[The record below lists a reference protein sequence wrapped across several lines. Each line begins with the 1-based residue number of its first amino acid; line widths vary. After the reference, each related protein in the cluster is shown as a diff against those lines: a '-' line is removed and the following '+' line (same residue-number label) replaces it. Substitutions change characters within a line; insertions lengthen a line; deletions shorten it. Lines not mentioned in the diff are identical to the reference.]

1 MSAQPASVTTPLTA
15 RDRWRYV
22 NGTDAALRLAAGWSA
37 GKSAP
42 ALSDAR
48 LGRVVT
54 LMATSA
60 PAQGV
65 AA

>member
-1 MSAQPASVTTPLTA
+1 MRTTTAPVTAALTA

-37 GKSAP
+37 GTSAP
-42 ALSDAR
+42 AMSDER
-48 LGRVVT
+48 LGRVAT
-54 LMATSA
+54 LMSTST
-60 PAQGV
+60 PLEV